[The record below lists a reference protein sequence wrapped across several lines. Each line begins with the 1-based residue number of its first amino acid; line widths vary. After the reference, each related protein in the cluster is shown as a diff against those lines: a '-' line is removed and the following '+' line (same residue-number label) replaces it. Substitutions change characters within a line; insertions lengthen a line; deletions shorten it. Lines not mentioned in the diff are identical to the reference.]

1 MANHKDAVKRNRQ
14 NHKRRAQNRQY
25 RSRMRGQI
33 KKVRDAIETGDATGA
48 AAELKST
55 VGLIHR
61 LASKGILHRRQ
72 AGRKISR
79 LQQAVNQL
87 SS

>member
-14 NHKRRAQNRQY
+14 NQKRRAQNRHY
-25 RSRMRGQI
+25 RTRMRSQV
-33 KKVRDAIETGDATGA
+33 KKVRTAIESGDATGA
-48 AAELKST
+48 AAELKTT